1 MMKKYFLNFAIWH
14 GERENLFRKYI
25 EPRNRK
31 YCEMH
36 GLKYIEI
43 NQTNFTPQIYF
54 PELHPGDNF
63 HFNRWYLFKDLVDS
77 GKLVDGDVI
86 YQYDADV
93 FIAQLDKFY
102 EPKKSFTYAIDSGNT
117 HCFGFFILKI
127 SPFTRKLINLITSR
141 EKFYENKDFKI
152 WNEHFNEKRT
162 FYHGDQQ
169 AYYVH
174 AGIKPHS
181 WTPFYDLPNNGL
193 HSEVTEKTVLSLDE
207 LLENVDILPTEWNV
221 THLLDET
228 GDKTFTPTKPNT
240 YDIVHADPNNIIYR
254 HFAGGQ
260 PWLFEEYNRRYPI
273 K

>member
-1 MMKKYFLNFAIWH
+1 MKKYFLTFAIWH
-14 GERENLFRKYI
+14 GERKQLFEQYI
-25 EPRNRK
+25 RPRNQK
-31 YCEMH
+31 YCELH

-43 NQTNFTPQIYF
+43 TPEIFTPKIYF
-54 PELHPGDNF
+54 PELSPGDNF
-63 HFNRWYLFKDLVDS
+63 HFNRWYLLKELLDTGRLQ
-77 GKLVDGDVI
+77 DGDLI

-93 FIAQLDKFY
+93 FIAQLDKII
-102 EPKKSFTYAIDSGNT
+102 EPTKSFTYAIDSGNT

-127 SPFTRKLINLITSR
+127 SPFVRKLVELITSR

-193 HSEVTEKTVLSLDE
+193 HSEVTEKTCLSLDE
-207 LLENVDILPTEWNV
+207 LLENVEILSTEWNV
-221 THLLDET
+221 THLLEET
-228 GDKTFTPTKPNT
+228 GDFTNNPPTHNT
-240 YDIVHADPNNIIYR
+240 YDIVRTTADKVIYR

-260 PWLFEEYNRRYPI
+260 TWKFDEYSKRYPL
-273 K
+273 